1 MDRLV
6 DSLLPNHGQEILHGK
21 DQVAVIY
28 SLDKNCGNNAID
40 ALTVNAEKIGNIH
53 FTVAHSI
60 NGIFNGMHKGLT
72 VFVKDI
78 DAKFKPEFVHNIIG
92 QFMNPIVNKTGSRL
106 IFSVHDKTILQNPD
120 LSYNQ
125 IWIALKD
132 RQDHLRL
139 THKLRFLIVCEG
151 GKTEPN
157 YFSALL
163 KAHLSSAIIDL
174 NVYGLGMST
183 SSLVNSANR
192 LKDKLE
198 ADEGLIFDRVWV
210 VFDEDGNPG
219 FNDAITLC
227 RHYGFEA
234 AWTNE
239 AFELWY
245 FLHFEFL
252 DAGISRHA
260 YIEKLN
266 AILQKKTG
274 NARYHYKKNDK
285 NFYSLLM
292 KYGDEQFAMK
302 SAATLRKRYTG
313 TDYSRYKPCTT
324 VDRLVNELE
333 HPESLIPLL

>member
-1 MDRLV
+1 MDRKNDTILSKRV
-6 DSLLPNHGQEILHGK
+6 HEILQGEDK
-21 DQVAVIY
+21 VSLIY
-28 SLDKNCGNNAID
+28 SLDKGCSDEAID
-40 ALTVNAEKIGNIH
+40 AIIDIAGKTDNIH
-53 FTVAHSI
+53 FTVAHSL
-60 NGIFNGMHKGLT
+60 NGIFNGLNKGLT
-72 VFVKDI
+72 VL
-78 DAKFKPEFVHNIIG
+78 AKGMDSLVKPEMVHNIIG
-92 QFMNPIVNKTGSRL
+92 QFMSHNANKSGAKL
-106 IFSVHDKTILQNPD
+106 ILTVHEGMILRDKY

-125 IWIALKD
+125 IWIVMKD
-132 RQDHLRL
+132 RQGRLYL

-157 YFSALL
+157 YFRALL
-163 KAHLSSAIIDL
+163 KAHRSSAVIDL
-174 NVYGLGMST
+174 RVYGLGMST
-183 SSLVNSANR
+183 SSLVKGAKR

-198 ADEGLIFDRVWV
+198 TEDGQSFDRVWV

-219 FNDAITLC
+219 FNEAITLC

-252 DAGISRHA
+252 DVGISRHS

-266 AILQKKTG
+266 AILQKKTA

-292 KYGDEQFAMK
+292 QYGDEQFAMK
-302 SAATLRKRYTG
+302 SAATLRYRYTG

-324 VDRLVNELE
+324 VDRLVEELE
-333 HPESLIPLL
+333 HPECLLFT